1 MIEESL
7 NQIVE
12 RWKKTF
18 SQYEQLKAAS
28 EPAVVRW
35 EWADFERYSL
45 LPFYFQRYPGRGR
58 ALKSDPT
65 TVGYYYRYGFDEQRR
80 VRMLRFYDYFHDLQ
94 GQARIQQDRL
104 QNFERED
111 LAVTFFSY
119 SDTMAEIIEFSV
131 PPRIPLKVQQ
141 IFYDDER
148 VIRHVSF
155 RLNGYSPLYSEMGKN
170 PDVLYEWLGPNGRT
184 KLIEQYFYTDKRLTH
199 LLIYSEH
206 PGSPPLNSF
215 NAEETFSYDEA
226 GKLFRIER
234 HYESG
239 ERQLLYRKRER
250 GQTFTSIRGIAT
262 QKMIVSIVE
271 RLRAENIRQKLCCIE
286 LSYQS
291 GSNYFPP
298 IIFLGFD
305 EDRQRSLAS
314 KDPVDQFSVFA
325 SGLMGPI
332 RNLEIDDPD
341 TLEIC
346 GQLENEIQSGQKWRT
361 ATSILRDVAAALT
374 RYDWNGILDTTDDFV
389 IFAIDWEAEGDQLE
403 AVLGASV
410 SKEQLREWI
419 TKGWL

>member
-12 RWKKTF
+12 RWKKAF
-18 SQYEQLKAAS
+18 GQYKELKAAS

-58 ALKSDPT
+58 TLRSDPT
-65 TVGYYYRYGFDEQRR
+65 AVGYYYRYGFDEQDR
-80 VRMLRFYDYFHDLQ
+80 VRTFRFYDYFHDLQ

-104 QNFERED
+104 RNFERED

-119 SDTMAEIIEFSV
+119 SDTLAEIIEFSV
-131 PPRIPLKVQQ
+131 PPHIPLRVQQ
-141 IFYDDER
+141 IFFEDER

-155 RLNGYSPLYSEMGKN
+155 RLNGYSPLYSEMGKD

-184 KLIEQYFYTDKRLTH
+184 KLIEQYFYADKRLTH
-199 LLIYSEH
+199 LEIYSEH
-206 PGSPPLNSF
+206 PGSPPLNTF
-215 NAEETFSYDEA
+215 NAEETFSYDKA

-239 ERQLLYRKRER
+239 ERQILYRKREK
-250 GQTFTSIRGIAT
+250 GQTFTSIRETAT
-262 QKMIVSIVE
+262 QKLVAAIVD
-271 RLRAENIRQKLCCIE
+271 RLQAKNIRQKLCCIE

-291 GSNYFPP
+291 VSHYFPP

-314 KDPVDQFSVFA
+314 QDSVDQYSVFA
-325 SGLMGPI
+325 PALMGPI

-341 TLEIC
+341 TLEFC

-389 IFAIDWEAEGDQLE
+389 IFAIDWEAEGNQLA

-410 SKEQLREWI
+410 PKEQLREWK